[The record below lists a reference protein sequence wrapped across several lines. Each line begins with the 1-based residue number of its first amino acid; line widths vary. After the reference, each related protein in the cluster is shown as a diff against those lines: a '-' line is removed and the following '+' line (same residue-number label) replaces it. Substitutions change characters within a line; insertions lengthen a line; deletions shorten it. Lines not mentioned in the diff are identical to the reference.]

1 MATLKQQ
8 LLDDLNQVFQAGL
21 ETVATHT
28 NSATVETI
36 NVLFD
41 RVHEMTFENGLEV
54 STQQPQILVQTADA
68 GNVDR
73 DSVFVIESVTYYVLE
88 IQPDEHG
95 TQRILLSRNQAG

>member
-8 LLDDLNQVFQAGL
+8 ILNDLDNVFQAGL
-21 ETVATHT
+21 QTAAQHT
-28 NSATVETI
+28 NGATVETI

-68 GNVDR
+68 ASVAR

-88 IQPDEHG
+88 IQPDDNG
-95 TQRILLSRNQAG
+95 TKRILLTRNQAG